1 MLFRSLTSMSKN
13 TQYFIDRVG
22 KEEIKNL
29 LYTYHYL
36 KDESKDFKSGYN
48 YGLFKSSVSDVMHI
62 GDCLAAC
69 VFTKIPVPEI
79 AVGAFGL
86 QRHEQDGLYELSRLC
101 VHPDIQKT
109 EYNITSWFV
118 SRCIKRFRKDA
129 NVRCILSYADA
140 NHHSGV
146 IYRAC
151 NFTYY
156 GLTDRKKDF
165 YYADGTKHSRGSVK
179 GAEGEWKERSRK
191 HRYLM
196 IFDKELKQRLTWK
209 EEKWYNSKDDTESLQ

>member
-1 MLFRSLTSMSKN
+1 MSKN

-156 GLTDRKKDF
+156 GLTDPKKDF
-165 YYADGTKHSRGSVK
+165 YYEIGRAHV
-179 GAEGEWKERSRK
+179 
-191 HRYLM
+191 
-196 IFDKELKQRLTWK
+196 
-209 EEKWYNSKDDTESLQ
+209 

>member
-1 MLFRSLTSMSKN
+1 MKSDFYLDKVS
-13 TQYFIDRVG
+13 
-22 KEEIKNL
+22 KEEIKEL

-48 YGLFKSSVSDVMHI
+48 YSLYRKSFTDILNIGGSVGACIFTGL
-62 GDCLAAC
+62 
-69 VFTKIPVPEI
+69 PVPEI

-86 QRHEQDGLYELSRLC
+86 QRHEQEGIYELSRLC
-101 VHPDIQKT
+101 IHPDVQKE

-118 SRCIKRFRKDA
+118 SRCIRRFKKDA
-129 NVRCILSYADA
+129 TVRAILSYADS
-140 NHHSGV
+140 NHHTGV

-156 GLTDRKKDF
+156 GLTDPKKDF

-179 GAEGEWKERSRK
+179 GIEGEWKERSRK

-196 IFDKELKQRLTWK
+196 VFDKDLQKRLTWK
-209 EEKWYNSKDDTESLQ
+209 EEKWYNNQGDT